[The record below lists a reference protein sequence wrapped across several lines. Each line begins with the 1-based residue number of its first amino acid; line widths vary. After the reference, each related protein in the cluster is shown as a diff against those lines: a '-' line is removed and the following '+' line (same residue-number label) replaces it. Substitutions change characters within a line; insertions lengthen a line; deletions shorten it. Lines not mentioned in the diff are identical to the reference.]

1 MRRAAS
7 IGLLMAVLAAAA
19 AAGCRQN
26 TTARAE
32 SAVAGSQSI
41 PVVVATA
48 RERVLTRTA
57 QVQGALFPKEKTV
70 IASEASGPV
79 VRVLADF
86 GDSVSLGQPLLE
98 IDPREY
104 QLKADSA
111 RATFDQAQARLAHA
125 RADYRRG
132 RELHREQMMS
142 AAQFDQ
148 LSANLKIAEAD
159 AEADD
164 KALGLARKKLSDTVV
179 RAPFAGFVQ
188 TRLVSLGQY
197 VDPGDKLYEFLAI
210 DPMRLRAAV
219 PERYVPLAKIGLEVS
234 MTIDA
239 NPAKVYTGKVT
250 RIAPALDE
258 TSRTLLVE
266 AEVANPDGSL
276 RPGYFAHVRV
286 SLGQGRG
293 LFVPYNAVA
302 RYAGVERVFV
312 IEDGVVH
319 SREVTTG
326 AQLGD
331 QIEIVTGL
339 KPGERIAASEIDRL
353 ADGVKVDAQR
363 QS

>member
-1 MRRAAS
+1 MKRTAS
-7 IGLLMAVLAAAA
+7 IGLLMALLAA
-19 AAGCRQN
+19 AAGCRQS
-26 TTARAE
+26 TTAKAE
-32 SAVAGSQSI
+32 GAVGAPQS
-41 PVVVATA
+41 VAVLVATA
-48 RERVLTRTA
+48 RERVLTRMA
-57 QVQGALFPKEKTV
+57 EVQGALFPKENTV
-70 IASEASGPV
+70 IAAEVSGPV
-79 VRVLADF
+79 ARVLADF
-86 GDSVSLGQPLLE
+86 GDSVSAGKPLLK

-111 RATFDQAQARLAHA
+111 QASLDQANARLAHA
-125 RADYRRG
+125 RADYQRG
-132 RELHREQMMS
+132 RELHSERMMS

-148 LSANLKIAEAD
+148 LSATLKIAEAD
-159 AEADD
+159 AEAAD
-164 KALGLARKKLSDTVV
+164 KALGLARKKLADTMVK
-179 RAPFAGFVQ
+179 APFQGFVQ
-188 TRLVSLGQY
+188 KRLVSLGQY
-197 VDPGDKLYEFLAI
+197 ANPGDKLYEFLAI
-210 DPMRLRAAV
+210 DPMRLRVAV

-239 NPAKVYTGKVT
+239 NPSKVYTGKVT
-250 RIAPALDE
+250 RIAPALDD

-293 LFVPYNAVA
+293 LFVPQSAVL

-312 IEDGVVH
+312 IEDGIAH

-331 QIEIVTGL
+331 QIEIISGL
-339 KPGERIAASEIDRL
+339 KPGEQIAASDIDRL
-353 ADGVKVDAQR
+353 ADGVKVSAQR